1 MTTHASRED
10 SLGIHLLLPIMRDEQ
25 EWIPDLMPRQD
36 GIRFARGMLFG
47 ITLCLPI
54 WALGWWAVASHF

>member
-1 MTTHASRED
+1 M
-10 SLGIHLLLPIMRDEQ
+10 LDEQ
-25 EWIPDLMPRQD
+25 EWFSGLLPRPE

-54 WALGWWAVASHF
+54 WVLILGAVASRF